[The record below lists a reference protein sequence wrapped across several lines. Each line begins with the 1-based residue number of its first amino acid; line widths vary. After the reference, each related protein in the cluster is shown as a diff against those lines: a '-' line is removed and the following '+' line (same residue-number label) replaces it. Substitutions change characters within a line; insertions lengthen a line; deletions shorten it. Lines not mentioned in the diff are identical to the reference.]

1 MCGTL
6 ETVTVEPL
14 TNDHQS
20 EVLNFLSFRPIHTVC
35 MAGYIQDHGIVSPL
49 NRGVFYGCRNRQGG
63 LEGVAL
69 IGHAT
74 LFETKS
80 DEALRAFAQLKHQ
93 HAAAHLVRGEHEL
106 VERFWKHYAALG
118 HCPRLACQENLWE
131 LTEPQTAPGQIPNLR
146 LATID
151 DLTAITRINAEMI
164 FNECGVNPLRTDPI
178 GFRNRLARRVEQGR
192 VYVWRQRNRLMFK
205 ADIFA
210 QTPEVVYLEGV
221 NVHTLERGKGHGLRC
236 MARLGTLLL
245 KRSRSI
251 CLLVNKQKEE
261 LSHFYSR
268 AGYVVRG
275 LYDTIY
281 LDAPAN

>member
-1 MCGTL
+1 
-6 ETVTVEPL
+6 
-14 TNDHQS
+14 
-20 EVLNFLSFRPIHTVC
+20 
-35 MAGYIQDHGIVSPL
+35 
-49 NRGVFYGCRNRQGG
+49 
-63 LEGVAL
+63 
-69 IGHAT
+69 
-74 LFETKS
+74 
-80 DEALRAFAQLKHQ
+80 
-93 HAAAHLVRGEHEL
+93 
-106 VERFWKHYAALG
+106 
-118 HCPRLACQENLWE
+118 
-131 LTEPQTAPGQIPNLR
+131 
-146 LATID
+146 
-151 DLTAITRINAEMI
+151 
-164 FNECGVNPLRTDPI
+164 
-178 GFRNRLARRVEQGR
+178 
-192 VYVWRQRNRLMFK
+192 MFK